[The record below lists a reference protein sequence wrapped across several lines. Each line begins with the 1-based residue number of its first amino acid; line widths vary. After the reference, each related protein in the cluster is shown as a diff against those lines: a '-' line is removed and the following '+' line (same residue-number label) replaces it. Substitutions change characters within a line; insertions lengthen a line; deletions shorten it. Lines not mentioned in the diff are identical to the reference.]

1 MNISSNI
8 AVNSISGFSAGAG
21 IDEEYKRIIEKLM
34 ALGITPSGN
43 KASDKAKLR
52 EYEMKQLKA
61 ELGADGKGSVNKSEY
76 ITISSAEIEQIKQTL
91 QARAEEEKSPEFQEK
106 KEAAQN
112 QTGATQEAILNQY
125 FIKKK
130 KQFSAA
136 SPR

>member
-1 MNISSNI
+1 
-8 AVNSISGFSAGAG
+8 
-21 IDEEYKRIIEKLM
+21 
-34 ALGITPSGN
+34 
-43 KASDKAKLR
+43 
-52 EYEMKQLKA
+52 MKQLKA

-91 QARAEEEKSPEFQEK
+91 QARDEEEKSPEFQEK

-112 QTGATQEAILNQY
+112 QTGATQEAMLNQY
-125 FIKKK
+125 FIKKI